1 MRMRKVNSVDLDHII
16 DDLAGDVDN
25 VTIEPFAGN
34 QVADEILIVNVRL
47 DHLTARDSIFNVPDT
62 DMADSTLVPCM
73 TGETILVI
81 LNQLANTFRLN
92 VGLVYT
98 FRHYAAHYNCVRCI
112 GQVDASVS

>member
-34 QVADEILIVNVRL
+34 QVADEIPIVNVRL
-47 DHLTARDSIFNVPDT
+47 NHLTARDSIFNVPDT

-81 LNQLANTFRLN
+81 LNQLANTLQTQRRSRLH
-92 VGLVYT
+92 VPAL
-98 FRHYAAHYNCVRCI
+98 RR
-112 GQVDASVS
+112 SL